1 MTTNETLIK
10 VENLEKSFDKIE
22 VLKGISTEIKKGE
35 VVVII
40 GPSGSGKSTF
50 LRCLNLL
57 EEPTGGHIYFDNADM
72 IITDSFHGSV
82 FSMLM
87 GAKNFFSYIIPTSKT
102 GSRITNLLNTVGLPT
117 HLLPTELEKSY
128 NELESEKVDKVAL
141 YDIITEIREH
151 ARAYLKNNL

>member
-1 MTTNETLIK
+1 MSKE
-10 VENLEKSFDKIE
+10 S
-22 VLKGISTEIKKGE
+22 GKKL
-35 VVVII
+35 VII
-40 GPSGSGKSTF
+40 KGPSLDANSPDYILDNNAGPREF
-50 LRCLNLL
+50 L
-57 EEPTGGHIYFDNADM
+57 GYFDNADL